1 MGRHICFISVD
12 CEPELTL
19 PPVSRRGGPQTS
31 KQAEAQISDTRRSQ
45 IERIVNFLSTLRVQ
59 IDGGATSYHVALACG
74 ITNEQAKKRLSDCKN
89 MGLAYQD
96 GTVKVGRYSRGLWHA
111 SDGQLPLKPKRT
123 KHCPGCVCKEIER

>member
-1 MGRHICFISVD
+1 M
-12 CEPELTL
+12 TL

-45 IERIVNFLSTLRVQ
+45 IDRIMRELRAFSGL
-59 IDGGATSYHVALACG
+59 DYEAVAVMCG

-111 SDGQLPLKPKRT
+111 SDGQLPLKTKRT
-123 KHCPGCVCKEIER
+123 KHCPGCVCSTK